1 MRPPRPRNTKHPR
14 ANWHGS
20 KASPAAIWLDRV
32 SSISAKN
39 ATGETQ
45 NKNDNEASGH
55 TANTRKE
62 CDWNQES
69 LESQSVAL
77 ASQPERARASACG
90 HNRTKG
96 QNYEKGIAE
105 GEECKRRNRVCD
117 PKALHDPKWSNEK
130 AQVRP
135 RRLRETKRSQANW
148 HGSKA
153 SPAAIWFDIVFI
165 TQNSRLHYEEPQTR
179 QPSGLGR
186 KSHRRKRRQRRTAG
200 PSFPSW
206 PSVGMCS
213 KLGRPRSGR
222 TKKLRCALP
231 SSGKPSPHG
240 QTGMAQRRHLQRS
253 G

>member
-1 MRPPRPRNTKHPR
+1 MRLMRP
-14 ANWHGS
+14 
-20 KASPAAIWLDRV
+20 
-32 SSISAKN
+32 
-39 ATGETQ
+39 
-45 NKNDNEASGH
+45 
-55 TANTRKE
+55 
-62 CDWNQES
+62 
-69 LESQSVAL
+69 
-77 ASQPERARASACG
+77 
-90 HNRTKG
+90 
-96 QNYEKGIAE
+96 
-105 GEECKRRNRVCD
+105 
-117 PKALHDPKWSNEK
+117 NEK

-206 PSVGMCS
+206 PSVGISS

-222 TKKLRCALP
+222 TVLITESEGRITLDLEQGNCFA
-231 SSGKPSPHG
+231 
-240 QTGMAQRRHLQRS
+240 
-253 G
+253 